1 MSNNNGQKLAG
12 KIAVITGGSSGIG
25 LATAKRFV
33 EEGAHV
39 VITGRREEELK
50 KAASSIG
57 KNVTTVASD
66 VSRLEDLDRLYA
78 VVKEKH
84 GHIDILFA
92 NAGAGTIAPLAAA
105 TEKHFDQTFDVNVKG
120 MFFTVQKALPLFK
133 DGGSIILTSSVSNV
147 KGLAGFTAYAA
158 SKAAVRNFARGWMM
172 ELKDRKIR
180 VNSMSP
186 GAIDTPALA
195 TTTGLT
201 AEQAKQAL
209 EQFITQIPM
218 GRRGMPEEIA
228 AAVVF
233 LASDES
239 SYVTGVDLPVDG
251 GWAQF

>member
-1 MSNNNGQKLAG
+1 MKKLQG
-12 KIAVITGGSSGIG
+12 KVAVITGGSSGIG

-33 EEGAHV
+33 DEGAHV

-50 KAASSIG
+50 KAAASI
-57 KNVTTVASD
+57 KTNVTTVVSD

-78 VVKEKH
+78 VAKEKH

-92 NAGAGTIAPLAAA
+92 NAGAGTIAPLAVA
-105 TEKHFDQTFDVNVKG
+105 TEPHFDQTFDVNVKG
-120 MFFTVQKALPLFK
+120 LFFTVQKALPLFK
-133 DGGSIILTSSVSNV
+133 DGGSIILNSSVSNV
-147 KGLAGFTAYAA
+147 LGLPGFTAYAA
-158 SKAAVRNFARGWMM
+158 SKAAVRNFARGWAL

-180 VNSMSP
+180 VNCMSP

-201 AEQAKQAL
+201 AEQAEQAVA
-209 EQFITQIPM
+209 QFTTQIPM

-228 AAVVF
+228 AAVAF

-239 SYVTGVDLPVDG
+239 SYITGIDLPVDG
-251 GWAQF
+251 GMAQV